1 MKGLP
6 KVLFVDDQDEVLEDI
21 KVQVSDVCDPYGATT
36 SEEGLEIFEKEGPFT
51 VVVSDQILPGVDGAD
66 FLAQVIRR
74 DPHVSTMLLTG
85 HANYADAMTAVNE
98 GHVFRLLEKP
108 YSPAT
113 LRDAIIAGKRQRD
126 LMVAER
132 VLLHET
138 LVGAVN
144 ALTETLATVKPRFFG
159 RAQRVK
165 RLAGEIAR
173 YLEFPHPWQ
182 VETAAVFSQMA
193 SITLPE
199 EEVEGAQPYAPYPGG
214 QDLVRPFDDPIK
226 RDSHLRILYGNLAP
240 EGAVAKITGK
250 EGLRFSGKAIVYESE
265 EASLKGILDGEVEAG
280 HVVVIRNEGP
290 VGGPGMRE
298 MLSPTSAIMGKGL
311 GKEVALITDGR
322 FSGGSHGFVVGHVTP
337 EAAIGGPLGLLQNG
351 DPITIDAEKNELT
364 LDLPEEEIKK
374 RQDDWVR
381 PEPKEKRGVLAK
393 YAKLVSSASQGAITD
408 EF

>member
-85 HANYADAMTAVNE
+85 HANYADAMTAVND

-113 LRDAIIAGKRQRD
+113 LRDAIIAGERQRD

-159 RAQRVK
+159 RAKRVK

-173 YLEFPHPWQ
+173 KLEFPHPWQ

-199 EEVEGAQPYAPYPGG
+199 EEAENVFLRKRLRPQIIALVDKFPQVIDHLLGHIPRLEEVREILDCLFGNPLPYQKPGKEEVYQAFEILDAALEYDYLEVEGHDSEVIIGTLKAGSKKFNAEVIEAITQLQQKSKTRYVVNELPLD
-214 QDLVRPFDDPIK
+214 DLRV
-226 RDSHLRILYGNLAP
+226 
-240 EGAVAKITGK
+240 
-250 EGLRFSGKAIVYESE
+250 
-265 EASLKGILDGEVEAG
+265 
-280 HVVVIRNEGP
+280 
-290 VGGPGMRE
+290 GMRLAE
-298 MLSPTSAIMGKGL
+298 DLSLDTAMLVAPKGTDITKHFLQVLHNYDSCYDRSPFPK
-311 GKEVALITDGR
+311 LIKVFVREPDNGR
-322 FSGGSHGFVVGHVTP
+322 VKSEG
-337 EAAIGGPLGLLQNG
+337 
-351 DPITIDAEKNELT
+351 
-364 LDLPEEEIKK
+364 
-374 RQDDWVR
+374 
-381 PEPKEKRGVLAK
+381 
-393 YAKLVSSASQGAITD
+393 
-408 EF
+408 

>member
-36 SEEGLEIFEKEGPFT
+36 SEEGLEVFEKEGPFT

-85 HANYADAMTAVNE
+85 HANYADAMTAVND

-113 LRDAIIAGKRQRD
+113 LRDAIIAGERQRD

-159 RAQRVK
+159 RAKRVK

-173 YLEFPHPWQ
+173 KLEFPHPWQ

-199 EEVEGAQPYAPYPGG
+199 EEAENVFLRKRLRPQIIALVDKFPQVIDHLLGHIPRLEEVREILDCLFGNPLPYQKPGKEEVYQAFEILDAALEYDYLEVEGHDSEVIIGTLKAGSKKFNAEVIEAITQLQQKSKTRYVVNELPLD
-214 QDLVRPFDDPIK
+214 DLRV
-226 RDSHLRILYGNLAP
+226 
-240 EGAVAKITGK
+240 
-250 EGLRFSGKAIVYESE
+250 
-265 EASLKGILDGEVEAG
+265 
-280 HVVVIRNEGP
+280 
-290 VGGPGMRE
+290 GMRLAE
-298 MLSPTSAIMGKGL
+298 DLSLDTAMLVAPKGTDITKHFLQVLHNYDSCYDRSPFPK
-311 GKEVALITDGR
+311 LIKVFVREPENGR
-322 FSGGSHGFVVGHVTP
+322 VKSEG
-337 EAAIGGPLGLLQNG
+337 
-351 DPITIDAEKNELT
+351 
-364 LDLPEEEIKK
+364 
-374 RQDDWVR
+374 
-381 PEPKEKRGVLAK
+381 
-393 YAKLVSSASQGAITD
+393 
-408 EF
+408 

>member
-1 MKGLP
+1 M
-6 KVLFVDDQDEVLEDI
+6 
-21 KVQVSDVCDPYGATT
+21 
-36 SEEGLEIFEKEGPFT
+36 EIFEKEGPFT

-85 HANYADAMTAVNE
+85 HANYADAMTAVND

-113 LRDAIIAGKRQRD
+113 LRDAIIAGERQRD

-159 RAQRVK
+159 RAKRVK

-173 YLEFPHPWQ
+173 KLEFPHPWQ

-199 EEVEGAQPYAPYPGG
+199 EEAENVFLRKRLRPQIIALVDKFPQVIDHLLGHIPRLEEVREILDCLFGNPLPYQKPGKEEVYQAFEILDAALEYDYLKVEGHDSEVIIGTLKAGSKKFNAEVIEAITQLQQKSKTRYVVNELPLD
-214 QDLVRPFDDPIK
+214 DLRV
-226 RDSHLRILYGNLAP
+226 
-240 EGAVAKITGK
+240 
-250 EGLRFSGKAIVYESE
+250 
-265 EASLKGILDGEVEAG
+265 
-280 HVVVIRNEGP
+280 
-290 VGGPGMRE
+290 GMRLAE
-298 MLSPTSAIMGKGL
+298 DLSLDTAMLVAPKGTDITKHFLQVLHNYDSCYDRSPFPK
-311 GKEVALITDGR
+311 LIKVFVREPENGR
-322 FSGGSHGFVVGHVTP
+322 VKSEG
-337 EAAIGGPLGLLQNG
+337 
-351 DPITIDAEKNELT
+351 
-364 LDLPEEEIKK
+364 
-374 RQDDWVR
+374 
-381 PEPKEKRGVLAK
+381 
-393 YAKLVSSASQGAITD
+393 
-408 EF
+408 

>member
-6 KVLFVDDQDEVLEDI
+6 KVLFVDDQDEILEDI

-199 EEVEGAQPYAPYPGG
+199 EEAENVFLRKRLRPQIIALVDKFPQVIDHLLGHIPRLEEVREILDCLFGNPLPYQKPGKEEVYQAFEILDAALEYDYLEVEGH
-214 QDLVRPFDDPIK
+214 
-226 RDSHLRILYGNLAP
+226 DSEVIIGTLKAGS
-240 EGAVAKITGK
+240 K
-250 EGLRFSGKAIVYESE
+250 EFN
-265 EASLKGILDGEVEAG
+265 GEVIEAITQLQQKSKTRY
-280 HVVVIRNEGP
+280 VVNELP
-290 VGGPGMRE
+290 LDDLRVGMRLAE
-298 MLSPTSAIMGKGL
+298 DLSLDTAMLVAPKGTDITKHFLQVLHNYDSCYDRSPFPKLIKVFVREPENGRVKC
-311 GKEVALITDGR
+311 EV
-322 FSGGSHGFVVGHVTP
+322 
-337 EAAIGGPLGLLQNG
+337 
-351 DPITIDAEKNELT
+351 
-364 LDLPEEEIKK
+364 
-374 RQDDWVR
+374 
-381 PEPKEKRGVLAK
+381 
-393 YAKLVSSASQGAITD
+393 
-408 EF
+408 

>member
-85 HANYADAMTAVNE
+85 HANYADAMTAVND
-98 GHVFRLLEKP
+98 GQDHQQSRPSFFPASSTIFVFWKSLIHRPPL
-108 YSPAT
+108 
-113 LRDAIIAGKRQRD
+113 DAMQSLPGERQRD

-159 RAQRVK
+159 RAIIGQAAVK

-173 YLEFPHPWQ
+173 KLEFPTPL
-182 VETAAVFSQMA
+182 AGGNGRGVFA
-193 SITLPE
+193 DGINHF
-199 EEVEGAQPYAPYPGG
+199 ARGG
-214 QDLVRPFDDPIK
+214 SKFIEFYR
-226 RDSHLRILYGNLAP
+226 RWSLRIGNSNIS
-240 EGAVAKITGK
+240 K
-250 EGLRFSGKAIVYESE
+250 
-265 EASLKGILDGEVEAG
+265 
-280 HVVVIRNEGP
+280 
-290 VGGPGMRE
+290 
-298 MLSPTSAIMGKGL
+298 
-311 GKEVALITDGR
+311 KEVAVPDHRFGR
-322 FSGGSHGFVVGHVTP
+322 QIPSSDRSLARTHSP
-337 EAAIGGPLGLLQNG
+337 SRRGP
-351 DPITIDAEKNELT
+351 
-364 LDLPEEEIKK
+364 
-374 RQDDWVR
+374 
-381 PEPKEKRGVLAK
+381 
-393 YAKLVSSASQGAITD
+393 
-408 EF
+408 

>member
-199 EEVEGAQPYAPYPGG
+199 EEAENVFLRKRLRPQIIALVDKFPQVIDHLLGHIPRLEEVREILDCLFGNPLPYQKPGKEEVYQAFEILDAALEYDYLEVEGH
-214 QDLVRPFDDPIK
+214 
-226 RDSHLRILYGNLAP
+226 DSEVIIGTLKAGS
-240 EGAVAKITGK
+240 K
-250 EGLRFSGKAIVYESE
+250 EFN
-265 EASLKGILDGEVEAG
+265 GEVIEAITQLQQKSKTRY
-280 HVVVIRNEGP
+280 VVNELP
-290 VGGPGMRE
+290 LDDLRVGMRLAE
-298 MLSPTSAIMGKGL
+298 DLSLDTAMLVAPKGTDITKHFLQVLHNYDSCYDRSPFPK
-311 GKEVALITDGR
+311 LIKV
-322 FSGGSHGFVVGHVTP
+322 FVREP
-337 EAAIGGPLGLLQNG
+337 E
-351 DPITIDAEKNELT
+351 K
-364 LDLPEEEIKK
+364 
-374 RQDDWVR
+374 
-381 PEPKEKRGVLAK
+381 
-393 YAKLVSSASQGAITD
+393 
-408 EF
+408 